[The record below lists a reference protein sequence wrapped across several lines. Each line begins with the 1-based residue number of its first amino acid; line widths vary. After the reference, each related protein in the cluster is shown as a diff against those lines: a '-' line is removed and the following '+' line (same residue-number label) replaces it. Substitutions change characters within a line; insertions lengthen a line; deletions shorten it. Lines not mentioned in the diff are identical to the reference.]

1 MIWQH
6 LSTIASLAA
15 PIGLPVERL
24 EGRLHESNMPI
35 ALTFAGA
42 AATADFI
49 AAALMTVERRIAAGR
64 LSTPLALRSGAF
76 DRLCADSDLV
86 GLEVPPCWRP
96 FLPAD
101 TQLQMP
107 SWVSQEILAG
117 DDSLLVVPT
126 AVRKEAMRHCRRDG
140 YEVDFSTDID
150 DFRRFYA
157 ELYRPYVTARFRVGA
172 VLVDERRFLAV
183 SRGMTLAILRV
194 GHEWIA
200 GMLFRRLDTRLD
212 LGWFGSSSTPLRA
225 GASEV
230 LDTRVIEHAAAQGV
244 RRVVMGHSRPSLADG
259 VVRYKSRFGA
269 IVRPTRLPQ
278 RTIGLR
284 MQRPSPALTAAVN
297 AAKFVNFRN
306 GIPDIYEAPLSAPV

>member
-35 ALTFAGA
+35 ALTLAGA

-49 AAALMTVERRIAAGR
+49 AGALMTVERRIPVGR
-64 LSTPLALRSGAF
+64 LPTPFALRSGVF

-86 GLEVPPCWRP
+86 GLEVPPCWRS
-96 FLPAD
+96 FLPAN
-101 TQLQMP
+101 TPLRMP
-107 SWVSQEILAG
+107 AWVSQEILAG
-117 DDSLLVVPT
+117 DDSPLVVPT
-126 AVRKEAMRHCRRDG
+126 ALRKEVMRHCRREG

-157 ELYRPYVTARFRVGA
+157 ELYRPYVTARFRAGA

-183 SRGMTLAILRV
+183 SRGMTLAILV
-194 GHEWIA
+194 IDHEWIA
-200 GMLFRRLDTRLD
+200 GMLFRLGKRLD
-212 LGWFGSSSTPLRA
+212 LGWFGASSMPPRA

-230 LDTRVIEHAAAQGV
+230 LDTRVIEHAAAHGV

-269 IVRPTRLPQ
+269 VVRPTRFPQ
-278 RTIGLR
+278 RIIGLR

-297 AAKFVNFRN
+297 AAKFVIFRN
-306 GIPDIYEAPLSAPV
+306 GIPDIYQAPLSVPL

>member
-35 ALTFAGA
+35 ALTLAGA

-49 AAALMTVERRIAAGR
+49 AGALMAVERRIAVGR
-64 LSTPLALRSGAF
+64 LSTPLALRSGVFA
-76 DRLCADSDLV
+76 DLCADSELV
-86 GLEVPPCWRP
+86 GLEVPPCWRSL
-96 FLPAD
+96 LPAD
-101 TQLQMP
+101 TQLRMP
-107 SWVSQEILAG
+107 AWVSQEILSEDNAP
-117 DDSLLVVPT
+117 LAVPT
-126 AVRKEAMRHCRRDG
+126 AVRKEAMRHCRREA
-140 YEVDFSTDID
+140 YEVDFSTDIA

-157 ELYRPYVTARFRVGA
+157 QLYRPYVTSRFGAGA
-172 VLVDERRFLAV
+172 VLVEQRRFLAV
-183 SRGMTLAILRV
+183 CRGMTLAILRV

-200 GMLFRRLDTRLD
+200 GMLFRRLGARLD
-212 LGWFGSSSTPLRA
+212 LGWFGSPSTPPRA

-230 LDTRVIEHAAAQGV
+230 LDTRVIEHGMAQGV

-259 VVRYKSRFGA
+259 VVRYKARFGA
-269 IVRPTRLPQ
+269 IVRPTRFPQ

-284 MQRPSPALTAAVN
+284 MQRPSPALAAAVN
-297 AAKFVNFRN
+297 AAKFVSFRN
-306 GIPDIYEAPLSAPV
+306 GIADVYEAPVSVPP